1 MTAPQVNI
9 DQLRRQFPEEVVRY
23 FDAVVAAK
31 FAEVDWR
38 IQAIED
44 TLTQW
49 ETDIPQIAQNAA
61 DQAEERF
68 VAQALD
74 DIVEQITPEI
84 DEYLSEWIID
94 TNTWARYKFYI
105 DTQENIEALADRE
118 DYTIYVWKEAQ
129 S

>member
-1 MTAPQVNI
+1 MTAPQVDI

-38 IQAIED
+38 IQDIED

-49 ETDIPQIAQNAA
+49 ETDIPQIAQSAA
-61 DQAEERF
+61 DQAEADF

-84 DEYLSEWIID
+84 DEYIAQWIID
-94 TNTWARYKFYI
+94 ENTWTKFKFYI
-105 DTQENIEALADRE
+105 DTQENIEALTDRE
-118 DYTIYVWKEAQ
+118 DNIIYIWKETV

>member
-38 IQAIED
+38 IQDIED

-84 DEYLSEWIID
+84 DEYLAEWIVD

>member
-1 MTAPQVNI
+1 MTAPQVDI

-38 IQAIED
+38 MQDIED

-49 ETDIPQIAQNAA
+49 ETDIPQIAQSAA
-61 DQAEERF
+61 DQAEADF

-84 DEYLSEWIID
+84 DEYIAQWIVD
-94 TNTWARYKFYI
+94 ENTWTRFKFYI
-105 DTQENIEALADRE
+105 DTQENIEALSDRE
-118 DYTIYVWKEAQ
+118 DNIIYIWKETV

>member
-1 MTAPQVNI
+1 MTAPQVDI

-38 IQAIED
+38 MQDIED

-61 DQAEERF
+61 DQAEADF

-84 DEYLSEWIID
+84 DEYIAQWIID
-94 TNTWARYKFYI
+94 ENTWTRFKFYI
-105 DTQENIEALADRE
+105 DTQENIEALSDRE
-118 DYTIYVWKEAQ
+118 DNIIYIWKETV

>member
-1 MTAPQVNI
+1 MTAPQVDI

-23 FDAVVAAK
+23 FDAIVANK
-31 FAEVDWR
+31 FAEIDWR

-61 DQAEERF
+61 DQAEADF

-84 DEYLSEWIID
+84 DEYIAQWIID
-94 TNTWARYKFYI
+94 ENTWTRFKFYI
-105 DTQENIEALADRE
+105 DTQENIEALSDRE
-118 DYTIYVWKEAQ
+118 DNIIYIWKETV

>member
-1 MTAPQVNI
+1 MTAPQVDI

-38 IQAIED
+38 IQDIED

-49 ETDIPQIAQNAA
+49 ETDIPQIAQSAA
-61 DQAEERF
+61 DQAEADF

-84 DEYLSEWIID
+84 DEYIAQWIVD
-94 TNTWARYKFYI
+94 ENTWTRFKFYI
-105 DTQENIEALADRE
+105 DTQENIEALSDRE
-118 DYTIYVWKEAQ
+118 DNIIYIWKETV

>member
-1 MTAPQVNI
+1 MTAPQVDI

-38 IQAIED
+38 MQDIED

-49 ETDIPQIAQNAA
+49 ETDIPQIAQSAA
-61 DQAEERF
+61 DQAEADF

-84 DEYLSEWIID
+84 DEYIAQWIVD
-94 TNTWARYKFYI
+94 ENTWTRFKFYI
-105 DTQENIEALADRE
+105 DTQENIEALSDRE
-118 DYTIYVWKEAQ
+118 DNIIYIWKEAV

>member
-1 MTAPQVNI
+1 MTAPQVDI

-31 FAEVDWR
+31 FAEIDWR
-38 IQAIED
+38 IQDIED

-49 ETDIPQIAQNAA
+49 ETDIPNIAQSAA
-61 DQAEERF
+61 DQAEADF

-84 DEYLSEWIID
+84 DEYIAQWIVD
-94 TNTWARYKFYI
+94 ENTWTKFKFYI
-105 DTQENIEALADRE
+105 DTQENIEALTDRE
-118 DYTIYVWKEAQ
+118 DNIIYIWKETV

>member
-44 TLTQW
+44 TLSQW

-84 DEYLSEWIID
+84 DEYIAEWVVD

-105 DTQENIEALADRE
+105 DTQANIEALADRE
-118 DYTIYVWKEAQ
+118 DYTIYIWKEAQ